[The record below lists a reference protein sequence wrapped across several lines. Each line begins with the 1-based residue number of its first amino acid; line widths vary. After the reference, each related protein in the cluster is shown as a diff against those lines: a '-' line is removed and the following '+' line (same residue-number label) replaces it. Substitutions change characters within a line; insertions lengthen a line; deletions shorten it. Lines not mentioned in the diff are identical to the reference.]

1 MAPFAR
7 HKGRMTLTQVR
18 ALIASQPTAVAV
30 AVISNLI
37 PAAGVAFMGWSA
49 SQILILYW
57 MENVILGILTIP
69 RIVAAG
75 RGRPESLGVALFFV
89 VHYGLFCLGHLIF
102 VVVLVTG
109 LVSGGDDLVAD
120 ADDGRGFYL
129 AILGVAL
136 LHLVFQIREWW
147 MPKLWR
153 DAAPASEMFRPYGRI
168 FVLHLTVLLGA
179 WLLIGTGAPAATI
192 LLLCVLKLTLELVT
206 IAMSGIHKALKE
218 PQG

>member
-7 HKGRMTLTQVR
+7 HKERMTLTQVR
-18 ALIASQPTAVAV
+18 ALIASRPAAVAV
-30 AVISNLI
+30 AVIGNLI
-37 PAAGVAFMGWSA
+37 PAAGVAFLGWSA

-57 MENVILGILTIP
+57 MENVILGVLTIP
-69 RIVAAG
+69 RIIAAG

-102 VVVLVTG
+102 VVVLVAG

-129 AILGVAL
+129 AILAVAL
-136 LHLVFQIREWW
+136 LHLVSQIREWW
-147 MPKLWR
+147 MPKLWH
-153 DAAPASEMFRPYGRI
+153 DAAPAGEMFRPYGRI

-179 WLLIGTGAPAATI
+179 WLILGTGAPAATI
-192 LLLCVLKLTLELVT
+192 LLLCVLKLVLEL
-206 IAMSGIHKALKE
+206 IMIGISGVNKALTA
-218 PQG
+218 PPG